1 MLEDIREQIYHEN
14 PTYWRQTRET
24 RQEKKKSS
32 AISQT
37 ICTPKSMGQLGARGM
52 GLFIWK
58 SNAIDIR
65 FPRNTALCSGVS

>member
-1 MLEDIREQIYHEN
+1 MKTPHIGDKPEKQDR
-14 PTYWRQTRET
+14 
-24 RQEKKKSS
+24 KKKSG

-37 ICTPKSMGQLGARGM
+37 ICTPKSMGQLGSRGM

-65 FPRNTALCSGVS
+65 FPRNTALCTGVS